1 MIARKEDHM
10 YDKDLDKD
18 DIETGVPYVV
28 SVRLRG
34 VADLLLHRWNP

>member
-1 MIARKEDHM
+1 MNEIRKITAPTNAAQ
-10 YDKDLDKD
+10 D